1 MKVVFVMV
9 AMLLGCSK
17 TMPGPQTACNVATKV
32 RQGAEAAEAFICGVG
47 ASSGSETAPEIWTGE
62 ENEQ

>member
-1 MKVVFVMV
+1 MKFVFVMV
-9 AMLLGCSK
+9 AAMGCSK
-17 TMPGPQTACNVATKV
+17 AMPGPQTACNVATKV

-47 ASSGSETAPEIWTGE
+47 ASSGSEMEPEIWTGE